1 MQMADTIY
9 PKMTK
14 TQNQKR
20 LALTKDLLS
29 TLIVLVACLAGC
41 NKLSNS
47 TTEGAILLP
56 DKLDVTGAMPPL
68 DMSLLQ
74 YDFPDGSVETHN
86 QTLLSYKTDDWT
98 VRLEAIDGSMA
109 QMYHSN
115 RMLKLEENGDA
126 PADIVKDESKDLV
139 IYRYHFPVEVTKT
152 TLTGQ
157 YLINIGGYWLS
168 GRVVPANPDQP
179 YDQDSV
185 TRFLSSLDL
194 KSESTDE

>member
-1 MQMADTIY
+1 MQMADTNY
-9 PKMTK
+9 SEMTK

-20 LALTKDLLS
+20 PALTRALLS
-29 TLIVLVACLAGC
+29 TLIILVACLAGC

-47 TTEGAILLP
+47 TTEGATLIP
-56 DKLDVTGAMPPL
+56 DKLDVAGAMPPL
-68 DMSLLQ
+68 DMSLLK
-74 YDFPDGSVETHN
+74 YDFPGGGVETHN
-86 QTLLSYKTDDWT
+86 QTLLSYKADDWT

-109 QMYHSN
+109 QMYHTN
-115 RMLKLEENGDA
+115 RLAKLEENGNA
-126 PADIVKDESKDLV
+126 PADIVKHESKDLV

-152 TLTGQ
+152 TLIGQ
-157 YLINIGGYWLS
+157 YLVNIGGYWLS

-185 TRFLSSLDL
+185 TRFLSSLGL